1 MPRPSL
7 SITQIKVE
15 KEINKLD
22 SVLNGTQALPANL
35 QYLIAEILLIRV
47 TTIFEDALA
56 QLAYKL
62 AAGALYLD
70 GSAPNILLPCRSLAS
85 ARTNMLTHN
94 RASPLQSLRWTRAKY
109 IKESVQFVIDPTDD
123 LISTCGRHGSKISE
137 IFKVR
142 NFAAHRTASSRKNFK
157 TVIKSI
163 YGTNRNMQLG
173 NFLLSSNY
181 VRTPN
186 LRRYFV

>member
-85 ARTNMLTHN
+85 ARTNM
-94 RASPLQSLRWTRAKY
+94 
-109 IKESVQFVIDPTDD
+109 
-123 LISTCGRHGSKISE
+123 
-137 IFKVR
+137 
-142 NFAAHRTASSRKNFK
+142 
-157 TVIKSI
+157 
-163 YGTNRNMQLG
+163 QLG

-186 LRRYFV
+186 LRRYFVEVKVIVNDCVKL